1 MRGVFTL
8 EILFR
13 TWKSSLSSFLRVSNL
28 DTHSLAIL
36 SLFCALLVLS
46 GCVASTGEKVSTG
59 TGDSGTPVLT
69 ASTMSLNFGNETV
82 GSTASQSVT
91 ISNSGTADLSITQ
104 ISVTGTGFNYS
115 NMALP
120 VTIQAG
126 SSASL
131 TVTFEPAAAGSVSGS
146 VSITN
151 NATSSPVV
159 ISLAGTGQSSGSVGI
174 SVSPTSLAF
183 GSVPDGSN
191 STLPITI
198 SNTGSEDLSVT
209 GLAMSSSN
217 YTWTGPSIPLTI
229 AAGKN
234 TNFNIEFAPKTAGS
248 IPATLTISSNAPGP
262 SPVVNLS
269 GTGVGATYQLS
280 ANPTSLNFGNVDVG
294 SSSTLDV
301 TLTNSGNSD
310 ISISSVTASG
320 AGYSVT
326 GGSNVDL
333 TPGQS
338 TTIAV
343 TLNPGAVGSLTG
355 SVSVVSNAQN
365 SPLAISLSGTGVQS
379 GSEAVSLTWTAS
391 TSEVIGYYVYRSTNS
406 TGPFSKLN
414 PASPDA
420 NTSYKDS
427 TVANSTTYY
436 YYVTS
441 VDSSEVESGPSNQV
455 SINVP

>member
-13 TWKSSLSSFLRVSNL
+13 ELRSHFNAFLRVSNL

-36 SLFCALLVLS
+36 SLFCGLLVLS

-59 TGDSGTPVLT
+59 TGDSGTPLIT
-69 ASTMSLNFGNETV
+69 ASPMSLNFGNETV
-82 GSTASQSVT
+82 GGTASQSVT

-115 NMALP
+115 SMSLP
-120 VTIQAG
+120 ATIQAG
-126 SSASL
+126 ASTSL
-131 TVTFEPAAAGSVSGS
+131 TVTFKPAAAGNVSGS

-151 NATSSPVV
+151 NATSAPVV
-159 ISLAGTGQSSGSVGI
+159 ISLAGTGQSSGNVGI

-183 GSVPDGSN
+183 GSVPDENN
-191 STLPITI
+191 SSLPITI

-209 GLAMSSSN
+209 GLAVSSGS
-217 YTWTGPSIPLTI
+217 YIWSGPSIPLTI
-229 AAGKN
+229 AAGKS
-234 TNFNIEFAPKTAGS
+234 TIVNIEFAPKTTGS
-248 IPATLTISSNAPGP
+248 LPATLTISSNAPGP
-262 SPVVNLS
+262 SLVVNLS
-269 GTGVGATYQLS
+269 GTGVGATFQLS
-280 ANPTSLNFGNVDVG
+280 ANPTSLNFGNIDVG

-301 TLTNSGNSD
+301 TLSNSGNSD

-320 AGYSVT
+320 SGYSVT

-333 TPGQS
+333 TPGQT

-343 TLNPGAVGSLTG
+343 TLNPGAAGSLSG

-379 GSEAVSLTWTAS
+379 GSHAVSLTWTPS
-391 TSEVIGYYVYRSTNS
+391 TSEVIGYYVYRGTNS

-414 PASPDA
+414 PSSPDA

-441 VDSSEVESGPSNQV
+441 VDSSEVESVPSNQV
-455 SINVP
+455 SINIP